1 MAVHAAASANLSV
14 PTLFNFTSH
23 VVLIT
28 GGASGLGEMAAQAFV
43 QNGAR
48 VIIASRKQAEL
59 EKTSRRLNDLGPG
72 KCDWVVADLK
82 DKKGCE
88 DLAAKVK
95 AKTDR
100 LTVLLNNSGATWGAP
115 YDDFPESG
123 WDKIYALN
131 VKAMFYTTVLVHD
144 LLTKG
149 ATADHPSR
157 VINIASMAGIM
168 TTDVTVGEEGGL
180 AAPGSG
186 TWSYG
191 PSKAACIHLSK
202 MQASKLVSEHVTVNC
217 VCPGA
222 FPSRMTQF
230 GFDKAAEA
238 MAAVQPTGR
247 SGKPEDFAGLILFI
261 SSMGAAHMTG
271 NVFEI
276 DGGSVLSGFKP
287 KNKSK
292 RESRM

>member
-1 MAVHAAASANLSV
+1 MAAHAAASSNLSV

-48 VIIASRKQAEL
+48 VIIASRIQAEL

-88 DLAAKVK
+88 IWL
-95 AKTDR
+95 R
-100 LTVLLNNSGATWGAP
+100 RGAP

-131 VKAMFYTTVLVHD
+131 VKAMFYTTVLLHN

-157 VINIASMAGIM
+157 VINIASMAAIM

-247 SGKPEDFAGLILFI
+247 SGNPEDFAGLILFI
-261 SSMGAAHMTG
+261 SSMGAAHITG

-276 DGGSVLSGFKP
+276 DGGSVLSGFKS
-287 KNKSK
+287 KKQNK